1 MARLCFTLV
10 ILALAL
16 LVSQSDQSLTCT
28 SQRFTNKN
36 VYTNCTDLSYLNAY
50 LHWTYNTTNSTLSI
64 AFTAP
69 PSKPDGWVSWSIN
82 PVKPSMISAQALL
95 AFKHKDNITINTYN
109 VTSYDDATKWGT
121 KLSYEVWD
129 LSAEESNGNIT
140 IFGKWK
146 LPENTKMVNQIWQ
159 VGPGITDKGLP
170 LSHDKN
176 LDNLKAKGMLQLVG
190 TQSGAAPSPSPSP
203 AGPVPGVPAPA
214 PAGKKK
220 SASTRIGGRISACF
234 YMGLVVILGS
244 LIVF

>member
-69 PSKPDGWVSWSIN
+69 PSKPEGWVSWSIN

-95 AFKHKDNITINTYN
+95 AFKQKDKITISTYN
-109 VTSYDDATKWGT
+109 VTSYGDATKWGT

-129 LSAEESNGNIT
+129 LSAEEWNGNIT

-146 LPENTKMVNQIWQ
+146 LPDKTKMVMF
-159 VGPGITDKGLP
+159 
-170 LSHDKN
+170 N
-176 LDNLKAKGMLQLVG
+176 LIQFTSN
-190 TQSGAAPSPSPSP
+190 
-203 AGPVPGVPAPA
+203 
-214 PAGKKK
+214 
-220 SASTRIGGRISACF
+220 
-234 YMGLVVILGS
+234 
-244 LIVF
+244 